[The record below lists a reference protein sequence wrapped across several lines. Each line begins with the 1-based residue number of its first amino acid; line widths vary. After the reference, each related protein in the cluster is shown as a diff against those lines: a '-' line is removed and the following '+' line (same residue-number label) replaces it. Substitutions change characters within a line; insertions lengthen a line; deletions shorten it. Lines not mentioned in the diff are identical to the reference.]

1 MNSGLDQQLKSVI
14 VLILISMITMKKK
27 DSLLI

>member
-27 DSLLI
+27 IVY

>member
-14 VLILISMITMKKK
+14 VLILIGMVTMKKK
-27 DSLLI
+27 IVY

>member
-1 MNSGLDQQLKSVI
+1 MNSGLDQQLKSVS

>member
-14 VLILISMITMKKK
+14 VLILIGMVTIKNK